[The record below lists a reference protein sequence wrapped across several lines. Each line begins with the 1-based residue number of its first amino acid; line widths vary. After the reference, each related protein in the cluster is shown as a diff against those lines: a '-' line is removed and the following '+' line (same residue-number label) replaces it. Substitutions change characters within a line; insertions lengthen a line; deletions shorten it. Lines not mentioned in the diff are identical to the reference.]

1 MDIMFELK
9 KSYQLDVTHNRNA
22 DFEWNIFF
30 VAVDVLKTTMVD
42 KLPND
47 LEGMET
53 SMERLLALID
63 DVYKYVDD
71 VVVRRNGF
79 YHHYLISKA
88 LHLIHDV
95 FFLSG
100 RTCCT

>member
-1 MDIMFELK
+1 MA
-9 KSYQLDVTHNRNA
+9 HNCNA
-22 DFEWNIFF
+22 KFEWHVFF
-30 VAVDVLKTTMVD
+30 DAVDVLKTTMVD

-71 VVVRRNGF
+71 VVVRRNVLPSLP
-79 YHHYLISKA
+79 YLQCFSPYSRCIFLIRKDV
-88 LHLIHDV
+88 LHLIITLVDSY
-95 FFLSG
+95 LI
-100 RTCCT
+100 R